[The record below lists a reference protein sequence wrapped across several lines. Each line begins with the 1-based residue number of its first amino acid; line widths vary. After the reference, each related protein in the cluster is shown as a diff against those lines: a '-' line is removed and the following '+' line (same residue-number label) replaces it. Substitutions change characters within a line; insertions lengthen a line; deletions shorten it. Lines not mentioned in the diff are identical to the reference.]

1 MSNANGCAN
10 WLRSLIVAASV
21 AIILLGS
28 AAALSGCLDLA
39 PAHAARSDALALR
52 THLDQRLDDN
62 ATLVASLESR
72 GTPPTTPELLEVR
85 RSLASDQARRDQI
98 DALIQHLDELM
109 AQAQSGGIGET
120 QPGTL
125 PGTLPGTIIP
135 DPTTILSQTLP
146 EPLRSPILLG
156 SAALI
161 ALMRAAQL
169 KRALASVTR
178 AIDAAM
184 KQDPE
189 FKDKFLQHAHT
200 FRTMQTATARRV
212 IDELKRPP
220 VIRIPV

>member
-1 MSNANGCAN
+1 MSNATGCAN

-21 AIILLGS
+21 AVILLGS
-28 AAALSGCLDLA
+28 GATLSGCLDLA

-52 THLDQRLDDN
+52 TQLDQRLDDN
-62 ATLVASLESR
+62 AALVATLESR
-72 GTPPTTPELLEVR
+72 GTPPTTPELLEAR
-85 RSLASDQARRDQI
+85 RTLASDQARRDQI
-98 DALIQHLDELM
+98 DALIQHLDELL
-109 AQAQSGGIGET
+109 AQAQSDT
-120 QPGTL
+120 TANN
-125 PGTLPGTIIP
+125 GTLPGTIIP
-135 DPTTILSQTLP
+135 DPTSILNQTLP

-156 SAALI
+156 SVALV

-220 VIRIPV
+220 AIRIPV

>member
-1 MSNANGCAN
+1 MSNATGCAN
-10 WLRSLIVAASV
+10 WLRSLFVAASV
-21 AIILLGS
+21 AVILLGS
-28 AAALSGCLDLA
+28 GAALSGCLDLA

-62 ATLVASLESR
+62 AALVATLESR
-72 GTPPTTPELLEVR
+72 GTPPTTPELLEAR
-85 RSLASDQARRDQI
+85 RALASDQARRDQI

-109 AQAQSGGIGET
+109 ALAQSDT
-120 QPGTL
+120 TAATGTL

-135 DPTTILSQTLP
+135 DPTSILSQTLP

>member
-1 MSNANGCAN
+1 MSNATGCAN

-21 AIILLGS
+21 AVILLGS

-39 PAHAARSDALALR
+39 PAYAARSDALALR

-62 ATLVASLESR
+62 AALLASLESR
-72 GTPPTTPELLEVR
+72 GTPPTTPELVEAR
-85 RSLASDQARRDQI
+85 RTLASDQARRDQI

-109 AQAQSGGIGET
+109 AQAQSDT
-120 QPGTL
+120 TATNS
-125 PGTLPGTIIP
+125 TLPGTIIP
-135 DPTTILSQTLP
+135 DPTSILSQTLP

-156 SAALI
+156 SAALV

-220 VIRIPV
+220 AIRIPL

>member
-1 MSNANGCAN
+1 MSNATGCAN

-21 AIILLGS
+21 AVILLGS
-28 AAALSGCLDLA
+28 GAALSGCLDLA

-62 ATLVASLESR
+62 AAHLATLESR
-72 GTPPTTPELLEVR
+72 GTPPTTPELLEAR
-85 RSLASDQARRDQI
+85 RTLASDQARRDQI

-109 AQAQSGGIGET
+109 AQAQSDT
-120 QPGTL
+120 TAATGTL

-135 DPTTILSQTLP
+135 DPTSILSQTLP

-156 SAALI
+156 SAALV

-220 VIRIPV
+220 AIRIPV